1 MNPKNIIVEQRFR
14 KSLGDISSLA
24 DSIRKVGLLHPIV
37 ISRDRHL
44 VSGERR
50 LEAWKKLYGNKPIP
64 VNVIAAYLREAE
76 VHENTVRQDFTASE
90 MVAVKRYFQPEIE
103 KNNPVGRPID
113 NCGKLPQFHGEKTR
127 DLIGKLVGVSGK
139 TLEKAEY
146 IVDQA
151 ESTPEKFK
159 PILDDVDK
167 GKKSIDRGFKDIQRI
182 RKQEKQRKGVELPQ
196 GTYDV
201 ILADPP
207 WRYQNNSSN
216 RGKAE
221 MHYPT
226 MTLQDIKELPIHSN
240 IAENS
245 ALFLWATN
253 PCLLWAIEVLEA
265 WGFTYKTNY
274 VWLKDKIGTGF
285 YNRGQHELLLIGVR
299 GSIGAPADGDRL
311 PSVIKAPR
319 TVHSEKPEQVYGII
333 EKMYPNRKYLELFA
347 RKKRENWASW
357 GDEV

>member
-1 MNPKNIIVEQRFR
+1 MNNTMNPNSITIGERFR
-14 KSLGDISSLA
+14 KTMGDLTPLKE
-24 DSIRKVGLLHPIV
+24 SIRNVGLLHPIV
-37 ISRDRHL
+37 VTHSGKL
-44 VSGERR
+44 VSGQRR
-50 LEAWKKLYGNKPIP
+50 LEAWRKLHGDKPIP
-64 VNVIAAYLREAE
+64 VNIIPTHLREAE
-76 VHENTVRQDFTASE
+76 VQENTVRRDFTASE
-90 MVAVKRYFQPEIE
+90 MVEVKRFFQPEIE
-103 KNNPVGRPID
+103 KEARARQEATRLAGKGVQRKDLNG
-113 NCGKLPQFHGEKTR
+113 CGNFPPPYSGKTR
-127 DLIGKLVGVSGK
+127 DIIAKLVGVSGR

-151 ESTPEKFK
+151 ESIPEKFK

-226 MTLQDIKELPIHSN
+226 MTLQDIKELPIQGS

-245 ALFLWATN
+245 VLFLWATN
-253 PCLLWAIEVLEA
+253 PCL
-265 WGFTYKTNY
+265 
-274 VWLKDKIGTGF
+274 
-285 YNRGQHELLLIGVR
+285 
-299 GSIGAPADGDRL
+299 P
-311 PSVIKAPR
+311 
-319 TVHSEKPEQVYGII
+319 
-333 EKMYPNRKYLELFA
+333 
-347 RKKRENWASW
+347 
-357 GDEV
+357 